1 MHGSAAGCVTELL
14 GPEAAGVVEEIRSE
28 RDPLFGGHPPEPL
41 APYLGALITAVK
53 ASTAAGTP
61 AVGLVF
67 DGDGDRIAAV
77 DETGR
82 FCSTQLLM
90 PLLIDHLARARQL
103 PGAVVKTVSGSDL
116 MRLVAEAQGRKVL
129 ELSLIHI

>member
-1 MHGSAAGCVTELL
+1 M
-14 GPEAAGVVEEIRSE
+14 EEIRSD
-28 RDPLFGGHPPEPL
+28 RNPLFGGHPPEL
-41 APYLGALITAVK
+41 APYLGELIQAVK
-53 ASTAAGTP
+53 VSTAAGTP

-90 PLLIDHLARARQL
+90 PCYIDHWPGPACSRAPWSR
-103 PGAVVKTVSGSDL
+103 P
-116 MRLVAEAQGRKVL
+116 
-129 ELSLIHI
+129 